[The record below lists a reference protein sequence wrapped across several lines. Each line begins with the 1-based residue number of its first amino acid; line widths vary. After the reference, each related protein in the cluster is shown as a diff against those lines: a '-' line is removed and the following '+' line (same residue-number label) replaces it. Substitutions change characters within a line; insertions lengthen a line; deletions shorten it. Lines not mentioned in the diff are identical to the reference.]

1 MKRIIR
7 DNMKYLEFF
16 LVITLFIFLA
26 GCGGVTPTSPIIIS
40 FSGNPLIVTEGE
52 SATLSWTV
60 TDATTITIDQGI
72 GSVALSGSTSV
83 SPAST
88 TTYTLTAIN
97 SAGSSS
103 ATVIITVSP
112 AIIIEQTMT
121 LQPVPGNGKDAYVFD
136 NQPTWNYNLEYL
148 VLGVSSIGTTWR
160 SYLQFDLSSLPPAA
174 VILHASLGLYYFSS
188 YSVVLSSLPMGLY
201 EVTGSWGED
210 TVTWNNQPASSS
222 DAIDIQNIP
231 ASPTNDFVYWQIDD
245 LVRGWHDGSID
256 NYGILL
262 RRTYENSNSGYV
274 EFWSSDYGT
283 GNQRPKLVIDYY
295 IP

>member
-1 MKRIIR
+1 MNRIIR

-16 LVITLFIFLA
+16 LVVTLFTFLV
-26 GCGGVTPTSPIIIS
+26 GCSGVTPTSPIINL
-40 FSGNPLIVTEGE
+40 FSGNPLILTEGE
-52 SATLSWTV
+52 SAVLSWTV
-60 TDATTITIDQGI
+60 TNATTITIDQGI

-83 SPAST
+83 SPTST

-112 AIIIEQTMT
+112 AIIEQTMT
-121 LQPVPGNGKDAYVFD
+121 LQPGPGNGKDAYVFD

-148 VLGVSSIGTTWR
+148 YVGISSIGITWR

-174 VILHASLGLYYFSS
+174 VILHARLGLYHFST
-188 YSVVLSSLPMGLY
+188 YSIVLSSLPMGLY

-210 TVTWNNQPASSS
+210 TVTWNNQPANSSS
-222 DAIDIQNIP
+222 AIDIQNIP

-245 LVRGWHDGSID
+245 LVRGWYDGSID